1 MDHRH
6 TDDEPAPPALGV
18 LREIWSAN
26 ARSGDEIE
34 EQLRGSRPKV
44 CRNMKNIGFGG
55 MAPDAVPSETDGT
68 NTPVDT
74 DIRRAW
80 RAKLEREGK
89 LRPDAIS
96 VREMLDS
103 SDGS

>member
-1 MDHRH
+1 MDH
-6 TDDEPAPPALGV
+6 TDDEPALGV

-26 ARSGDEIE
+26 ARTGEEVEDE
-34 EQLRGSRPKV
+34 LRGSRPKV

-74 DIRRAW
+74 DVRRAW
-80 RAKLEREGK
+80 RARLEREGK
-89 LRPDAIS
+89 LRPGAVS
-96 VREMLDS
+96 VREMLDGPDRS
-103 SDGS
+103 